1 MKEEKSQAYD
11 IETFKSLNIE
21 KILDAAKQQNYIS
34 YYSIF
39 SQEISQKSYPEE
51 SAEHKILKLF
61 STLCSMSLG
70 PHNLQEPF
78 SPLWQIDGKRSYI
91 LSDFS
96 EDDLSFLENCLPLL
110 KNCRI
115 RARIADMLWTR
126 NKKLISF
133 AETAITEYF
142 SIPLTEE
149 NMMHDGCGAWERGVF
164 LAKKLGKKFEEFLN
178 RARSNLKS
186 NFDMLPY
193 KENSYSLNIARLL
206 FEVCN
211 SKELADTVIKKLS
224 QWGRLSFEK
233 QSWYWAR
240 DFYDETLRWLKY
252 FDRDNDAQISEI
264 IYNKAMCWEKEGE
277 QRTDSAMLS
286 GAAFADALKT
296 YRQIPR
302 KYREVYNIDSK
313 LKAIQSKMAQ
323 ANQSMEAELIHF
335 KTDGI
340 DISKAVTQA
349 KDKLRGKD
357 PLTAIVIF
365 ANIYPKIKKKDLE
378 TQTEDSLK
386 NSSLAALMPNKYYSR
401 DGRLVA
407 ESPGLTSDTTSP
419 DYQKTLHCK
428 LMQLYGLQTSIIVNA
443 SILPALEI
451 FNTEQLIT
459 ENDLIELCEASP
471 IVPAERS
478 LFWGKGLFYGFKE
491 QYIEAIH
498 LLAPQVEHMIRMTL
512 KFHNIKT
519 SVVDSSGLENEMGL
533 SSLLE
538 IDGIENIIPQDIIFE
553 IKCLLSD
560 QPGPNLRNEIAHG
573 LISCTEATS
582 HNAVYFWWFCLKLIV
597 NSLPIDLQK
606 LNL

>member
-1 MKEEKSQAYD
+1 
-11 IETFKSLNIE
+11 
-21 KILDAAKQQNYIS
+21 
-34 YYSIF
+34 
-39 SQEISQKSYPEE
+39 
-51 SAEHKILKLF
+51 
-61 STLCSMSLG
+61 
-70 PHNLQEPF
+70 
-78 SPLWQIDGKRSYI
+78 
-91 LSDFS
+91 
-96 EDDLSFLENCLPLL
+96 
-110 KNCRI
+110 
-115 RARIADMLWTR
+115 
-126 NKKLISF
+126 
-133 AETAITEYF
+133 
-142 SIPLTEE
+142 
-149 NMMHDGCGAWERGVF
+149 
-164 LAKKLGKKFEEFLN
+164 
-178 RARSNLKS
+178 
-186 NFDMLPY
+186 
-193 KENSYSLNIARLL
+193 
-206 FEVCN
+206 
-211 SKELADTVIKKLS
+211 
-224 QWGRLSFEK
+224 
-233 QSWYWAR
+233 
-240 DFYDETLRWLKY
+240 
-252 FDRDNDAQISEI
+252 
-264 IYNKAMCWEKEGE
+264 
-277 QRTDSAMLS
+277 MLS

-340 DISKAVTQA
+340 DISKAVNQA

-519 SVVDSSGLENEMGL
+519 SVVDSLGLENEMGL

-538 IDGIENIIPQDIIFE
+538 IDGIEKLIPQDIIFE

-573 LISCTEATS
+573 LISYAEATN

-597 NSLPIDLQK
+597 NSLPIDPQK